1 MEILEKCENRLDL
14 EKFIMRIDDL
24 DKIKATI
31 TYKSGRVETLEADLL
46 KSGLPPKAS
55 SRRVA
60 QSRQFPTVKNV
71 KVNKFNENP

>member
-31 TYKSGRVETLEADLL
+31 TYKSGRVETLL
-46 KSGLPPKAS
+46 KPI
-55 SRRVA
+55 
-60 QSRQFPTVKNV
+60 F
-71 KVNKFNENP
+71 